1 MASEGINP
9 EIAKQAAKLL
19 NTPAFWKLLLLQQRD
34 YVDIMVTTRPEDIET
49 REEAYRCL
57 NALRLFPEY
66 YKQLAHVAG
75 EPVNP
80 EIEKENYK

>member
-1 MASEGINP
+1 MSSEGINP
-9 EIAKQAAKLL
+9 ELAKQAAKLL
-19 NTPAFWKLLLLQQRD
+19 NTPAFWKLLMLQKRD
-34 YVDIMVTTRPEDIET
+34 YINMMITTLPNDSAT

-57 NALRLFPEY
+57 NTLRSFPEY

-80 EIEKENYK
+80 EIEKENCK